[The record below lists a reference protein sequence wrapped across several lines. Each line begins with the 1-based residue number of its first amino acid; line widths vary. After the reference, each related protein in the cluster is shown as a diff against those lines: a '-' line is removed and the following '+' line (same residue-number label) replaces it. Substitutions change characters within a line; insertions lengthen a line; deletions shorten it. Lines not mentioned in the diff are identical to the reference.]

1 MDKSGRMTNILKRE
15 DFVNEQSLNE
25 KNEGIKPLK
34 KYSEMTEI
42 KPLSDK
48 ERVKKFEEY
57 MDEYIHLYTTKYMF
71 KTTDMDKILSVVFL

>member
-25 KNEGIKPLK
+25 KNEDIKPLK
-34 KYSEMTEI
+34 KYAEMTEI
-42 KPLSDK
+42 KPLGEN

-57 MDEYIHLYTTKYMF
+57 IDE
-71 KTTDMDKILSVVFL
+71 

>member
-15 DFVNEQSLNE
+15 DFVNEQSLNK

-57 MDEYIHLYTTKYMF
+57 MD
-71 KTTDMDKILSVVFL
+71 D

>member
-34 KYSEMTEI
+34 KYAEMTDI

-57 MDEYIHLYTTKYMF
+57 ID
-71 KTTDMDKILSVVFL
+71 D

>member
-1 MDKSGRMTNILKRE
+1 MKRRLTNILKRE

-25 KNEGIKPLK
+25 KDEDIKPLK

-42 KPLSDK
+42 KPLSNK

-57 MDEYIHLYTTKYMF
+57 MDE
-71 KTTDMDKILSVVFL
+71 

>member
-34 KYSEMTEI
+34 KYAEMTDI

-48 ERVKKFEEY
+48 ERVKK
-57 MDEYIHLYTTKYMF
+57 L
-71 KTTDMDKILSVVFL
+71 VV

>member
-1 MDKSGRMTNILKRE
+1 MDKSGIMTNILKRE

-25 KNEGIKPLK
+25 KDEDIKPLK

-42 KPLSDK
+42 KPLSNK

-57 MDEYIHLYTTKYMF
+57 MDE
-71 KTTDMDKILSVVFL
+71 

>member
-25 KNEGIKPLK
+25 KDEDIKPLK

-42 KPLSDK
+42 KPLSNK

-57 MDEYIHLYTTKYMF
+57 MD
-71 KTTDMDKILSVVFL
+71 D

>member
-15 DFVNEQSLNE
+15 DFINEQSLNE
-25 KNEGIKPLK
+25 KDEDIKPLK

-42 KPLSDK
+42 KPLGEN

-57 MDEYIHLYTTKYMF
+57 IDE
-71 KTTDMDKILSVVFL
+71 

>member
-25 KNEGIKPLK
+25 KDEDIKPLK

-42 KPLSDK
+42 KPLSNK

-57 MDEYIHLYTTKYMF
+57 ID
-71 KTTDMDKILSVVFL
+71 D

>member
-25 KNEGIKPLK
+25 KDEDIKPLK
-34 KYSEMTEI
+34 KYAEMTDI
-42 KPLSDK
+42 KPLSNK

-57 MDEYIHLYTTKYMF
+57 MDE
-71 KTTDMDKILSVVFL
+71 

>member
-1 MDKSGRMTNILKRE
+1 MNRE

-57 MDEYIHLYTTKYMF
+57 MD
-71 KTTDMDKILSVVFL
+71 D

>member
-15 DFVNEQSLNE
+15 DFVDGQSLNE
-25 KNEGIKPLK
+25 KNEGDIQPLK
-34 KYSEMTEI
+34 KYAEMTDI

-57 MDEYIHLYTTKYMF
+57 ID
-71 KTTDMDKILSVVFL
+71 D

>member
-25 KNEGIKPLK
+25 KNESIKPLK
-34 KYSEMTEI
+34 KYAEMTDI

-57 MDEYIHLYTTKYMF
+57 MDE
-71 KTTDMDKILSVVFL
+71 

>member
-48 ERVKKFEEY
+48 ERVKKFEE
-57 MDEYIHLYTTKYMF
+57 
-71 KTTDMDKILSVVFL
+71 

>member
-1 MDKSGRMTNILKRE
+1 MTNILKRE

-34 KYSEMTEI
+34 TYAEMTDL

-57 MDEYIHLYTTKYMF
+57 IDE
-71 KTTDMDKILSVVFL
+71 

>member
-25 KNEGIKPLK
+25 KDEDIKPLK
-34 KYSEMTEI
+34 KYDEMTDI

-57 MDEYIHLYTTKYMF
+57 MDE
-71 KTTDMDKILSVVFL
+71 

>member
-25 KNEGIKPLK
+25 KDEEIKPLK

-42 KPLSDK
+42 KPLSNK

-57 MDEYIHLYTTKYMF
+57 MDE
-71 KTTDMDKILSVVFL
+71 

>member
-25 KNEGIKPLK
+25 KDEDIKPLK

-42 KPLSDK
+42 KPLSNKD
-48 ERVKKFEEY
+48 RVKKFEEY
-57 MDEYIHLYTTKYMF
+57 MDE
-71 KTTDMDKILSVVFL
+71 

>member
-25 KNEGIKPLK
+25 KDEDIKPLK
-34 KYSEMTEI
+34 KYAEMTDI

-57 MDEYIHLYTTKYMF
+57 MD
-71 KTTDMDKILSVVFL
+71 D

>member
-42 KPLSDK
+42 KPLGEN

-57 MDEYIHLYTTKYMF
+57 ID
-71 KTTDMDKILSVVFL
+71 D

>member
-15 DFVNEQSLNE
+15 DFVNEQSLKE

-34 KYSEMTEI
+34 KYAEMTDI

-57 MDEYIHLYTTKYMF
+57 MD
-71 KTTDMDKILSVVFL
+71 D